1 MSIYVG
7 LKRTLTEIQYESTQI
22 LTTALESAHD
32 RNGLLQ
38 GTLMWYYDV
47 KTIEFL
53 VLLLIEI
60 NHLSCD
66 IVISLEVTITYVIR
80 NCTSKGGFRGK
91 LHIFAEQT
99 ELFVPVLYF

>member
-47 KTIEFL
+47 ILWCENYWISCAVIDRDKQ
-53 VLLLIEI
+53 LILRYSYLAGCNYYI
-60 NHLSCD
+60 CH
-66 IVISLEVTITYVIR
+66 
-80 NCTSKGGFRGK
+80 
-91 LHIFAEQT
+91 
-99 ELFVPVLYF
+99 